1 MFQMILLQ
9 IISVIHVT
17 CFPWP
22 TARFPGYIRWNH
34 GRKRLIRFPA
44 RVLLCKYR
52 SYFFSKVHSIHGY
65 TYLEKS
71 YGSVTLFYLWHR
83 KSRQN
88 SMLLRPPIGLF
99 LPRNLRWNQLYL
111 SCFMV
116 SQKSARQ
123 WPSTVLVVHACSM
136 PIYMLDIIT
145 FHACVNGSMTLCFFL
160 VSFSL
165 TFSDRSSWNRWPS

>member
-1 MFQMILLQ
+1 MIQ
-9 IISVIHVT
+9 IINVILHET

-52 SYFFSKVHSIHGY
+52 SCFFSKVHSIHGY

-88 SMLLRPPIGLF
+88 SMLRPPIGLF
-99 LPRNLRWNQLYL
+99 LPRNLRWNQLYMFSWL
-111 SCFMV
+111 PKRLLGRPETIYC
-116 SQKSARQ
+116 
-123 WPSTVLVVHACSM
+123 VVHACQSTCL
-136 PIYMLDIIT
+136 ML
-145 FHACVNGSMTLCFFL
+145 HACLNGTVLLSC
-160 VSFSL
+160 
-165 TFSDRSSWNRWPS
+165 